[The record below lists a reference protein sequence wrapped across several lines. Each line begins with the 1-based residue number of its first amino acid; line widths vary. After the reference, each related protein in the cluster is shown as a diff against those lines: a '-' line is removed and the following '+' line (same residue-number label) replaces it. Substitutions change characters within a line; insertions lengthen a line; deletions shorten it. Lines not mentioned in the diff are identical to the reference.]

1 MISTLWPHLKFSEQ
15 HIENIYQKIYSNFML
30 ELDAIDNGVSEAP
43 QTLYRVSTGLGSRVH
58 RMNKEWNAPKEKD

>member
-1 MISTLWPHLKFSEQ
+1 
-15 HIENIYQKIYSNFML
+15 ML